1 MENKIL
7 IIGNLKNNQKKVDK
21 SGKIA
26 FWQFTMQLVS
36 GQYHSKQKRH
46 RSFDGWLFL
55 IPKLVY
61 SRTNFGM
68 S

>member
-1 MENKIL
+1 
-7 IIGNLKNNQKKVDK
+7 VDK